1 MLSCPAHR
9 ALVAST
15 AAAARG
21 GIQWL
26 RSEVRGGLT
35 ATHHGGLQLS
45 RGSAVAQRPT
55 ARLYVPVSLYTS
67 IDGHPI
73 KVEPVPAHD
82 FVQFVI
88 EKGL

>member
-1 MLSCPAHR
+1 MP
-9 ALVAST
+9 
-15 AAAARG
+15 
-21 GIQWL
+21 
-26 RSEVRGGLT
+26 LT
-35 ATHHGGLQLS
+35 TEDYRLQLP

-73 KVEPVPAHD
+73 TIKPSSLPAHD
-82 FVQFVI
+82 FVQFVM